1 MKLLLLL
8 SMLFIVN
15 LNKASDI
22 VESVSSGDTYDVVQ
36 VYEAVELKSGSKSID
51 SYGNVEDAKIV
62 LVPTKLDEG
71 KYSVE
76 LTKVDSNFY
85 KIYGTD
91 LYIETRYCYEYATRD
106 DAVLIIKSNYGYT
119 KGEVIFID

>member
-1 MKLLLLL
+1 M
-8 SMLFIVN
+8 
-15 LNKASDI
+15 A
-22 VESVSSGDTYDVVQ
+22 Q

-91 LYIETRYCYEYATRD
+91 LYIETRYCYEYVTRD
-106 DAVLIIKSNYGYT
+106 DAVLIIESNYGYT

>member
-1 MKLLLLL
+1 
-8 SMLFIVN
+8 MLFIVN
-15 LNKASDI
+15 SNKASDI

-106 DAVLIIKSNYGYT
+106 DAVLVIESNYGYN
-119 KGEVIFID
+119 KGEVIFLD